1 MFRYKYSLHIWK
13 MKLIMVIFILSAVS
27 AIHGMNQVLPT
38 VAQISHILRQMPRDK
53 SMPIEMR
60 VKFVKNMYDEIVR
73 SNTSMH
79 IEMLKKMEQEKKRKY
94 AEKLKELLEKVHLK
108 RSRSKKL
115 KLFLRFS
122 F

>member
-1 MFRYKYSLHIWK
+1 

-38 VAQISHILRQMPRDK
+38 VAQISHILQQMPKDK